1 MSPLTF
7 EQSRLT
13 TFSLVVLASFAIAV
27 ALHFTQLVMVPFV
40 LAILLANLL
49 GPGVDFLIERLRFP
63 RALAVFVA
71 ILVALGILT
80 LLGLLISV
88 SARGMATSA
97 PIYQARLEVAFADW
111 RGLLDQMDFDLGQ
124 ATLHDA
130 VRQLPLS
137 QWAGNAAGKVFGL
150 VTSGLLVL
158 VFLIFILTGRRT
170 SAERVGL
177 YGEMDAKIRRYVV
190 TKILTS
196 ATTGIL
202 VTLILLAFGLQ
213 LAVVFGILA
222 FFLNFIPNLGS
233 VIATLLPLPVALIQ
247 YESMWPII
255 GVVAIPGAVQL
266 TIGNGV
272 EPVLM
277 GRGLELHPLVILMG
291 LLFWG
296 LLWGVAGMF
305 LAAPLT
311 AILRLVLEKFDT
323 TRPMAELMAGKMPL
337 VLTAQSSVQT
347 GTWNRQ

>member
-1 MSPLTF
+1 
-7 EQSRLT
+7 
-13 TFSLVVLASFAIAV
+13 
-27 ALHFTQLVMVPFV
+27 
-40 LAILLANLL
+40 
-49 GPGVDFLIERLRFP
+49 
-63 RALAVFVA
+63 
-71 ILVALGILT
+71 
-80 LLGLLISV
+80 
-88 SARGMATSA
+88 
-97 PIYQARLEVAFADW
+97 
-111 RGLLDQMDFDLGQ
+111 
-124 ATLHDA
+124 
-130 VRQLPLS
+130 
-137 QWAGNAAGKVFGL
+137 VFGL

-158 VFLIFILTGRRT
+158 VFLIFLMTGRRST
-170 SAERVGL
+170 AERVGL
-177 YGEMDAKIRRYVV
+177 YGEMDSKIRRYIV

-202 VTLILLAFGLQ
+202 VIIILLAFGLQ

-247 YESMWPII
+247 YETLWPVI
-255 GVVAIPGAVQL
+255 GVVAIPGAIQM

-277 GRGLELHPLVILMG
+277 GRGLELHPLVVLMG

-323 TRPMAELMAGKMPL
+323 TRPVADLMSGQMPA
-337 VLTAQSSVQT
+337 VLTSPSAVTT
-347 GTWNRQ
+347 GTWNRR